1 MNRYG
6 TAVVLLIGVSAWNV
20 LSGQV
25 AAGTPSGSEE
35 TRDYFLKLCDRTVA
49 EFNKELKGWKMAKD
63 SDTTV
68 HHMPFFEDSYGIRA
82 LCVAYD
88 MTGKKAYLDACM
100 HWADQIVAFQERMTP
115 KGAYY
120 IGYERLPG
128 AKTGI
133 WTVAD
138 SGSIGMGVL
147 ATAVRTTDPEKKA
160 RYLNSI
166 RSFARLVID
175 SYVRPGGGITDGI
188 YPSWE
193 KEMWCAVEI
202 FGSLMFLAYDETKDP
217 KYLKVAL
224 GALDWMNRHDI
235 RKPDHGYIW
244 PMYSGVAFYTGEF
257 YAVALKHLPPGDP
270 RRKACAPQ
278 IAGLLAWLK
287 INQRGQG
294 AKIGGALGNVD
305 YLEGTHM
312 AGVPY
317 VQLIFAQ
324 ELPEYRDQAAIA
336 AKEMAIFCGLI
347 EATWAKDPRP
357 VAERSKESIRVVNWE
372 LTTFAMMSYAEKL
385 YPGVLFRASH
395 DRLPPRSTTASEC
408 K

>member
-1 MNRYG
+1 L
-6 TAVVLLIGVSAWNV
+6 AILLLGVSAWNI
-20 LSGQV
+20 LSGLV
-25 AAGTPSGSEE
+25 AAGAPSEPKE
-35 TRDYFLKLCDRTVA
+35 MRDYFLKLCDRTVV
-49 EFNKELKGWKMAKD
+49 EFNKELKGWKEAKD
-63 SDTTV
+63 SDTTP
-68 HHMPFFEDSYGIRA
+68 HHMPFFEDSYGIRP

-88 MTGKKAYLDACM
+88 MTGNKAYLDACM
-100 HWADQIVAFQERMTP
+100 HCADQIVAYQDRMTP

-128 AKTGI
+128 AKTGL

-147 ATAVRTTDPEKKA
+147 ATAIRTTDAQKKA
-160 RYLNSI
+160 RYFKSL

-175 SYVRPGGGITDGI
+175 NYVRPGGGITDGI

-202 FGSLMFLAYDETKDP
+202 FGSLMFLAHDETKDP
-217 KYLKVAL
+217 EYLKVAL

-235 RKPDHGYIW
+235 RKPDRGYMW

-257 YAVALKHLPPGDP
+257 YAIALKYLPPGDP
-270 RRKACAPQ
+270 RRKASAEQ
-278 IAGLLAWLK
+278 IAALVQWLK
-287 INQRGQG
+287 DNQRGQG
-294 AKIGGALGNVD
+294 AKLGGAKGNVD

-317 VQLIFAQ
+317 VQLIFAR
-324 ELPEYRDQAAIA
+324 ELPEYATQAAIA
-336 AKEMAIFCGLI
+336 DKEMEIFFGLI
-347 EATWAKDPRP
+347 EATNGKDPRP
-357 VAERSKESIRVVNWE
+357 MAERKKESVRVVNWE
-372 LTTFAMMSYAEKL
+372 LTTFALMSYAEKL
-385 YPGVLFRASH
+385 YPGVLFRTSH
-395 DRLPPRSTTASEC
+395 ARLPPVSTTASEC